1 MIPYFVIYLFSLSLL
16 ISSYLDRKINKA
28 YYLIFLSVLILF
40 AGLRY
45 NVGVDYQSYKDFF
58 NLVLSGNNIYME
70 DSFVLLVKLIDLID
84 GEEQL
89 LYFIYAFLTVFFT
102 SKFIEYFSLNK
113 VFSLYIYLTFAV
125 FYLASFNGIRQS
137 LAVAIFMYSIK
148 FIVER
153 NLFKYILLIMIATF
167 VHKTAVLMFP
177 LFFILNKQLNIVKFV
192 SIFLGYYFMLQFFEQ
207 LILFIGISQAYLNNF
222 DSVTDE
228 GINPFVYLLVVM
240 FLFLYKLDFKYKI
253 LGLNLT
259 FFAILLGITPLLTT
273 IPSNYI
279 VRMTSYFTFGI
290 LFILPNLMIVFK
302 NKNLKSIYFT
312 IVIVLG
318 GLYMFRNIYFLGER
332 YFLIP
337 YQINLNLF

>member
-1 MIPYFVIYLFSLSLL
+1 MIPYLVIYIFSLTLL
-16 ISSYLDRKINKA
+16 ISSYFDRKNTKV
-28 YYLIFLSVLILF
+28 YYFIFLSVLILF
-40 AGLRY
+40 AGLRF
-45 NVGVDYQSYKDFF
+45 NVGVDYQSYGDFF
-58 NLVLSGNNIYME
+58 SLVLSGANIYME
-70 DSFVLLVKLIDLID
+70 DSFILLVKFINLID

-89 LYFIYAFLTVFFT
+89 LYFVYAFLTVIFT

-113 VFSLYIYLTFAV
+113 VLSLYIYFTFAV
-125 FYLASFNGIRQS
+125 FYLASFNGIRQA

-148 FIVER
+148 FIFER

-167 VHKTAVLMFP
+167 VHKTAVLMLP

-192 SIFLGYYFMLQFFEQ
+192 SIFLGYYFFEQ

-240 FLFLYKLDFKYKI
+240 FLFLYKIDFKYKT